1 MASSD
6 FSRIERELIHQT
18 HPMQD
23 FKTTV
28 TRFIVFLPVWHSKYV
43 CFLI

>member
-6 FSRIERELIHQT
+6 FNRIERELIHQT

-28 TRFIVFLPVWHSKYV
+28 MRFIDVFLHKYV